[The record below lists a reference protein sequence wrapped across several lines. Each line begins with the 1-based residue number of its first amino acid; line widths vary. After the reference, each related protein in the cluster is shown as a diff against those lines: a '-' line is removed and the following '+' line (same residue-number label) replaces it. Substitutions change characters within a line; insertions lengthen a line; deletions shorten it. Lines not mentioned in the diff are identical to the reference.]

1 MEPVVIGVAGGT
13 GSGKT
18 TVAQE
23 ILRRA
28 GTGQISL
35 IQHDAYYKDL
45 GDLPPPQ
52 RAMQNFDHPD
62 ALDNK
67 LLIAPLKD
75 LKAGRVVQI
84 PVYDFTTHTR
94 TGLTRPIEPHRVIL
108 MEGILIFADAALR
121 RLMDVKIY
129 VDTDADIRFIRRL
142 QRDIAERGRTMESV
156 IRQYLA
162 TVRPMHREFVEPS
175 KRYADIIIPEGGFN
189 EVATEMIAARIK
201 TLLEATE

>member
-62 ALDNK
+62 ALDNG
-67 LLIAPLKD
+67 LLIAHLKE

-94 TGLTRPIEPHRVIL
+94 TGLTRPIEPH
-108 MEGILIFADAALR
+108 M
-121 RLMDVKIY
+121 
-129 VDTDADIRFIRRL
+129 
-142 QRDIAERGRTMESV
+142 
-156 IRQYLA
+156 
-162 TVRPMHREFVEPS
+162 
-175 KRYADIIIPEGGFN
+175 
-189 EVATEMIAARIK
+189 
-201 TLLEATE
+201 